1 MEINSRY
8 DITVV
13 PEDVKQILA
22 ETIAKYE
29 QDTGKVLQ
37 PAHIERLIIN
47 VYAFREMLVR
57 KGINEA
63 FRQTF
68 PQTATGIALDL
79 CGGQVGC
86 IRLKNQAARCML
98 RFSVTGSHDVIT
110 IPAGTTVQATDTLS
124 FSTLYEMQ
132 LHSTEQFVDVE
143 SIANITGEIGNGW
156 EAGRVSKLISTLNTS
171 STITVSNIDTTSG
184 GIDTEDDD
192 NYRKRILLAPEA
204 FTTCGTVGAYTY
216 HALSAS
222 QFISDVSISTPKGGT
237 VQIAVLTRN
246 GVPSESIIRQ
256 VQRYVADPKRR
267 PLCDTVQ
274 VVPAQEITYQINAE
288 LDLLETANEKVT
300 LANAEQ
306 SLRTYLSHRT
316 QKLGLD
322 IVPLDIQTALKV
334 AGVYNVHLNQPVLT
348 DVNNQQWTNC
358 LNISLQASE
367 IRKNG

>member
-1 MEINSRY
+1 MEISNRY

-29 QDTGKVLQ
+29 QETGKVLQ

-47 VYAFREMLVR
+47 VYAFRELLVR

-86 IRLKNQAARCML
+86 VRLANQAARCML
-98 RFSVTGSHDVIT
+98 RFSVSGSHAAIT
-110 IPAGTTVQATDTLS
+110 IPAGTIVQATDTLS
-124 FSTLYEMQ
+124 FSTFYEMQ
-132 LHSTEQFVDVE
+132 IRATEQFVDVE
-143 SIANITGEIGNGW
+143 AVANIAGEVGNGW
-156 EAGRVSKLISTLNTS
+156 EAGRVNKLVSALNTS
-171 STITVSNIDTTSG
+171 STITVSNLDTTSG

-204 FTTCGTVGAYTY
+204 FTTCGTEGAYTY
-216 HALSAS
+216 HALSVS
-222 QFISDVSISTPKGGT
+222 QFIADVSISTPQGGT

-246 GVPSESIIRQ
+246 GVPSESIVRQ
-256 VQRYVADPKRR
+256 VQSYVADPKRR
-267 PLCDTVQ
+267 TLCDSVQ
-274 VVPAQEITYQINAE
+274 VVPAQEIAYQINAE
-288 LDLLETANEKVT
+288 LDLIETANEQAT

-306 SLRTYLSHRT
+306 ALRTYLSART

-334 AGVYNVHLNQPVLT
+334 AGVYNVRLSQPVLT
-348 DVNNQQWTNC
+348 EVNHQQWANC
-358 LNISLQASE
+358 QQITLRAAE
-367 IRKNG
+367 VRKNG

>member
-1 MEINSRY
+1 MEISSRY

-13 PEDVKQILA
+13 PEDVKQIVA

-47 VYAFREMLVR
+47 VYAFRELLVR

-86 IRLKNQAARCML
+86 ERLENQAARCML
-98 RFSVTGSHDVIT
+98 RFSVNGSHSAIT
-110 IPAGTTVQATDTLS
+110 IPVGTVVQATDSLS

-132 LHSTEQFVDVE
+132 IRATEQFVDVE
-143 SIANITGEIGNGW
+143 AVANVVGEMGNGW
-156 EAGRVSKLISTLNTS
+156 EAGRVSKLVSVLNTDS
-171 STITVSNIDTTSG
+171 VVTVSNLDTTSG

-204 FTTCGTVGAYTY
+204 FTTCGTAGAYTY
-216 HALSAS
+216 HALSVS
-222 QFISDVSISTPKGGT
+222 QFIADVDISTPQGGT

-246 GVPSESIIRQ
+246 GAPSESILRQ
-256 VQRYVADPKRR
+256 VQSYVADPKRR
-267 PLCDTVQ
+267 TLCDTVQ
-274 VVPAQEITYQINAE
+274 VIPAQEISYQINAE
-288 LDLLETANEKVT
+288 LDLLETAQEQAV

-306 SLRTYLSHRT
+306 ALRTYLSART

-322 IVPLDIQTALKV
+322 IVPLDIQAALKV
-334 AGVYNVHLNQPVLT
+334 VGVYNVRLLQPPLT
-348 DVNNQQWTNC
+348 EVNNQQWANC
-358 LNISLQASE
+358 QKITLSVSE
-367 IRKNG
+367 TRKYG